1 LVSFAPQSLAVFL
14 QRLTGND
21 CSTHIRQLIGD
32 GVAEVFF
39 THFIQLF
46 ADPTTQNLQ
55 DAWKSTAALIM
66 PFNCLSVD
74 CVIVVR
80 VRYPRS
86 ASVSSSS
93 SSSSVSDDEYWPLWI
108 QVQNYK
114 YLSPQAMTDA
124 LHAMSPGVSSM
135 QSASPPPAVPSQQ
148 SAAVASASAA
158 SDIMDLEIDAPNED
172 NLFTKRRK
180 VSAKSTPRK
189 RCIRLV
195 VSVRDQ
201 KFESSSVTESLKD
214 VDFLSLRVRGM
225 PECLPERLR
234 KALRS
239 LCDDSG
245 IPSAEMRQSK
255 SSCVELKSCY
265 SKQGLSEIEP
275 MPNRDH
281 DFSERPRSLPL

>member
-1 LVSFAPQSLAVFL
+1 
-14 QRLTGND
+14 
-21 CSTHIRQLIGD
+21 
-32 GVAEVFF
+32 
-39 THFIQLF
+39 
-46 ADPTTQNLQ
+46 
-55 DAWKSTAALIM
+55 M
-66 PFNCLSVD
+66 
-74 CVIVVR
+74 IVVR

-86 ASVSSSS
+86 ASVWSSSS
-93 SSSSVSDDEYWPLWI
+93 SSAGSDDEYWPLWI
-108 QVQNYK
+108 QVKNYK
-114 YLSPQAMTDA
+114 YLSPQKMIDA
-124 LHAMSPGVSSM
+124 LNAMSPGVSSM
-135 QSASPPPAVPSQQ
+135 KSASPPPAEPSRQ
-148 SAAVASASAA
+148 SAAAASAIAA
-158 SDIMDLEIDAPNED
+158 SDLGTDAPDEE

-180 VSAKSTPRK
+180 VSAKSTPRE

-201 KFESSSVTESLKD
+201 KFESSSVYESVRD

-239 LCDDSG
+239 LCNDSR
-245 IPSAEMRQSK
+245 IPSAEMLQSK